1 IERKKLIKYINMI
14 NHGGNHDRSKEEFY
28 KMYLLNKLTESELKD
43 YKQMELWDKDDRS
56 NKMSYDS
63 ESRKFIFN
71 FDDDL
76 EDNFDNEENE

>member
-1 IERKKLIKYINMI
+1 IKYINMI

>member
-1 IERKKLIKYINMI
+1 
-14 NHGGNHDRSKEEFY
+14 HDRSKEEFY

>member
-1 IERKKLIKYINMI
+1 MK
-14 NHGGNHDRSKEEFY
+14 HDRIYDRNKEEFY

-63 ESRKFIFN
+63 KSGKFIFN

>member
-1 IERKKLIKYINMI
+1 
-14 NHGGNHDRSKEEFY
+14 SKEEFY

>member
-1 IERKKLIKYINMI
+1 
-14 NHGGNHDRSKEEFY
+14 KEEFY

>member
-1 IERKKLIKYINMI
+1 
-14 NHGGNHDRSKEEFY
+14 GNHDRSKEEFY

>member
-1 IERKKLIKYINMI
+1 
-14 NHGGNHDRSKEEFY
+14 NHDRSKEEFY

>member
-1 IERKKLIKYINMI
+1 
-14 NHGGNHDRSKEEFY
+14 RSKEEFY

>member
-1 IERKKLIKYINMI
+1 
-14 NHGGNHDRSKEEFY
+14 DRSKEEFY